1 MMKTPPFNYKDY
13 RIEQTTQVNVQSDGS
28 LQCRREGTYGN
39 WAGWTKRDRWLEVRP
54 GERRRAIVAELQDAF
69 PKAKLTS
76 LKIDE
81 KRLLDFDLPA
91 LVEMDFE
98 VPRHFA
104 GESLREGS
112 VSDSPVWT
120 W

>member
-1 MMKTPPFNYKDY
+1 M
-13 RIEQTTQVNVQSDGS
+13 I
-28 LQCRREGTYGN
+28 
-39 WAGWTKRDRWLEVRP
+39 
-54 GERRRAIVAELQDAF
+54 IAELQDAH

-81 KRLLDFDLPA
+81 KRLLEFDLPA
-91 LVEMDFE
+91 RVEIDFE

-104 GESLREGS
+104 GDTTREGS

-120 W
+120 WFLGYNLDVERQLPFQLPTAYRLVINLKTANVLGLSMPSTLLATADEVIE